1 MDYSVKSEALT
12 QSADSI
18 RSKTGSSASIPWD
31 NLTGFKAAIDAIQTG
46 GGSTL
51 ITKNIAANGTYNA
64 SSDSA
69 DGYSSVTVNVPA
81 PSVPFVT
88 GTFTGQASEKGS
100 AITVNIPYTGS
111 GYPIAGLIRPTG
123 GAWVSDGPIASLA
136 QKYVI
141 IIFAFQKV
149 NESTVP
155 DYLSNNDDN
164 QMDIVAYF
172 KYSDSDATSTSS
184 QRAHAQRNYYNSN
197 ATGTYAAGVRL
208 KSSTSMSV
216 YIADTSYGFKD
227 GVEYTYLIQY
237 SA

>member
-1 MDYSVKSEALT
+1 MAEYKVSGGDLT
-12 QSADSI
+12 NVADAI
-18 RSKTGSSASIPWD
+18 RTKGGTSASLSFPD
-31 NLTGFKAAIDAIQTG
+31 GFVSAVAAIPTG

-51 ITKNIAANGTYNA
+51 ITKTITANGTYSA
-64 SSDSA
+64 QDDDA

-88 GTFTGQASEKGS
+88 GKFTGQASEKGS

-136 QKYVI
+136 QKFAM

-149 NESTVP
+149 DESTVP

-164 QMDIVAYF
+164 KMDVVAYF
-172 KYSDSDATSTSS
+172 KYSDTDAATTSTGKG
-184 QRAHAQRNYYNSN
+184 HAQRNYYNSDASAAY
-197 ATGTYAAGVRL
+197 ATCVRL

-216 YIADTSYGFKD
+216 YIANTSYGFKD
-227 GVEYTYLIQY
+227 GVEYTYVIQY
-237 SA
+237 SE

>member
-1 MDYSVKSEALT
+1 MFYKAKDTAFT
-12 QSADSI
+12 RSANKI
-18 RSKTGSSASIPWD
+18 RAKTGGSAAIQWD
-31 NLTGFKAAIDAIQTG
+31 EDAGFESAIDAISTG

-51 ITKNIAANGTYNA
+51 ITKSITANGTYDAQN
-64 SSDSA
+64 DDA
-69 DGYSSVTVNVPA
+69 DGYSEVTVNVPA

-111 GYPIAGLIRPTG
+111 GYPIAGIIRPSG

-136 QKYVI
+136 QKFAM

-149 NESTVP
+149 DESTAP
-155 DYLSNNDDN
+155 DYSSNTDANK
-164 QMDIVAYF
+164 MDIVACF
-172 KYSDSDATSTSS
+172 KYSDTDATTTSTGKG
-184 QRAHAQRNYYNSN
+184 HAQRNYYNSN
-197 ATGTYAAGVRL
+197 ASAAYSTCVRL

-227 GVEYTYLIQY
+227 GVEYTYVIQY
-237 SA
+237 SS